1 MKNWN
6 VFPRLRC
13 LVPEDSRSGVQAA
26 GNVNA
31 YAAVQLLKKPGD
43 PLYGGRALTVKD
55 FTDIAAFD
63 AL

>member
-13 LVPEDSRSGVQAA
+13 LVLEDSRSGVQTA
-26 GNVNA
+26 GNANA
-31 YAAVQLLKKPGD
+31 YAAVQLLEKAGD
-43 PLYGGRALTVKD
+43 PIYEKTALTVCD